1 MSRPTRTLPKERAQ
15 NWPTEPSGDPAGEV
29 ARQVA
34 LNLRAAIGAQS
45 LRHAAEITGIHH
57 ATILKIVNG
66 TSWPDLETLAKL
78 EIGLGVRL
86 WPTGKPTGH

>member
-15 NWPTEPSGDPAGEV
+15 NWPTEPAHDPAGEV

-34 LNLRAAIGAQS
+34 INLRTAIGAQS
-45 LRHAAEITGIHH
+45 LRHTAEITGIHH

-78 EIGLGVRL
+78 EIGLGVHL
-86 WPTGKPTGH
+86 WPTGTLADH

>member
-1 MSRPTRTLPKERAQ
+1 MSRPTRSLPKERAQ
-15 NWPTEPSGDPAGEV
+15 NWPTEPSDDPAGEV

-34 LNLRAAIGAQS
+34 INLRTAIGTQS
-45 LRHAAEITGIHH
+45 LRHTAEITGIHH

-86 WPTGKPTGH
+86 WPAATLADH